1 MRTTYGP
8 LLASLAALAT
18 AAPLGTTWAAEPTAP
33 VANPPDEASLPPEQR
48 LERRLERAEQRIRE
62 LEARL
67 ERSEAAQAAA
77 AEPAT
82 HAAAASALPAEA
94 PVSQPADRSP
104 ALQVAAHAAPPPRAL
119 TVTAVD
125 GSNTLRLRGNVAID
139 WREFTDAATPA
150 SASMFLARRVRPVVE
165 GVLAGNYA
173 YRLAPDFGSGRAT
186 IQEAWVSGRIND
198 WLSLQFGK
206 FKTPVGLERLQS
218 DQFVRFNE
226 LGLPSALEPGRDF
239 GLQASGNLAHDTLS
253 YALGYFG
260 GTVDG
265 SGSENNT
272 NPDLDNDGKRDLA
285 GRLFFKPFSSDGDSL
300 LQGFGFGIG
309 ATYVNATGIAG
320 TTTSTLLPGGYR
332 TPGQQAMFTY
342 RGDLADTTPINEA
355 TIASGVRRRLAPQAQ
370 YYRGP
375 FGLIGQYTMVTQQV
389 QRTDGTGLRTGTL
402 GHHAWLVGGSWFLT
416 GEDAASETFTP
427 YSLFVPGRPGTG
439 AVELVARVHGLR
451 TDDASFAGGSSS
463 FADPAT
469 SVRGARAWGAGLNW
483 YLTGTFK
490 LQFNYEVTQFSGGA
504 PGGDRPAERVAITRA
519 SLIY

>member
-1 MRTTYGP
+1 MRTTYAP

-18 AAPLGTTWAAEPTAP
+18 AAPLGTALAAEPAAP
-33 VANPPDEASLPPEQR
+33 ATHPPDDASLSPEQR

-67 ERSEAAQAAA
+67 ERNEAAQAAA
-77 AEPAT
+77 DPAA
-82 HAAAASALPAEA
+82 HANAASALPAETQVA
-94 PVSQPADRSP
+94 PVADRSP
-104 ALQVAAHAAPPPRAL
+104 AQQVAARAVPPPRAI
-119 TVTAVD
+119 TVTAAD
-125 GSNTLRLRGNVAID
+125 GSNTVRLRGNVAID
-139 WREFTDAATPA
+139 WRQFSDSATPA
-150 SASMFLARRVRPVVE
+150 SASMFFARRMRPVID
-165 GVLAGNYA
+165 GVMAGTYA

-186 IQEAWVSGRIND
+186 LQEAWISGRVND

-206 FKTPVGLERLQS
+206 FKTPVGLERLQA
-218 DQFVRFNE
+218 DQFVRFTE
-226 LGLPSALEPGRDF
+226 LGFASALEPGRDF
-239 GLQASGNLAHDTLS
+239 GLQASGNLARGTLI
-253 YALGYFG
+253 YALGYFD
-260 GTVDG
+260 GTADG
-265 SGSENNT
+265 TGSDSNT

-285 GRLFFKPFSSDGDSL
+285 GRLFLKPFANDGDSL
-300 LQGFGFGIG
+300 LQGLGFGIG
-309 ATYVNATGIAG
+309 ATYVNATGVAG
-320 TTTSTLLPGGYR
+320 ATTNTLLPGGYR

-342 RGDLADTTPINEA
+342 RGDLIGTSAINEA
-355 TIASGVRRRLAPQAQ
+355 TIAAGVRRRLAPQAQ

-439 AVELVARVHGLR
+439 AVEVVARVHGLR
-451 TDDASFAGGSSS
+451 TDDASFAGGASS
-463 FADPAT
+463 FADPAA
-469 SVRGARAWGAGLNW
+469 SIRAARAWGAGLNW

-504 PGGDRPAERVAITRA
+504 PLGDRPTERVAITRA